1 MRVQNPAHVL
11 RLETVLRELCLEHL
25 LLADPALHPEAVH
38 DLRVGGAR
46 VDENRGVAA
55 EDQVAEGRHPKA
67 NAHVLA
73 EDEEARVELD
83 VDQRQDLDLKTHGF
97 SLLRS
102 AVGRPCDSNHGTLQ
116 GEDGVVS
123 TSSAPRSRARP
134 TLHPRV
140 VEWSATPP

>member
-25 LLADPALHPEAVH
+25 ILADPALHPEAVH

-46 VDENRGVAA
+46 VDENRRVSA
-55 EDQVAEGRHPKA
+55 EDQVAEGRHPEA

-83 VDQRQDLDLKTHGF
+83 VDQRQDLDLKTHGS

-102 AVGRPCDSNHGTLQ
+102 VWGDRATRIMAPFRARKESRPCPRGQCDSLCPESCKEAG
-116 GEDGVVS
+116 S
-123 TSSAPRSRARP
+123 
-134 TLHPRV
+134 
-140 VEWSATPP
+140 

>member
-1 MRVQNPAHVL
+1 VREVVVLARVVDVQMRVQNPAHVL

-55 EDQVAEGRHPKA
+55 EDQVAEGRHPEA

-83 VDQRQDLDLKTHGF
+83 VDQRQDFDLKTMDP
-97 SLLRS
+97 SSSSPAS
-102 AVGRPCDSNHGTLQ
+102 ANWEATFP
-116 GEDGVVS
+116 
-123 TSSAPRSRARP
+123 PP
-134 TLHPRV
+134 TIHRFAV
-140 VEWSATPP
+140 AA